1 MQSSRLTAT
10 EEIYGGVGSWLDIFA
25 GSPWQHPRAVVA
37 ELRAHD
43 VGTLYLQTSN
53 YSQREDIVA
62 PQALS
67 RMLEAAHAAGLRV
80 VGWYLPSLADPVV
93 DARRSLAAIR
103 FRSAGGERFDS
114 FALDIEASLAHPV
127 TLRNTR
133 LLALAA
139 RVRAA
144 APQGY
149 PIGAIIPSPV
159 GMARHPHYWP
169 RFPYARLAKLADVF
183 LPMAYFSHYVHQ
195 PGQVY
200 AYTRRVVLDIRHRTG
215 QPTLPIHV
223 IGGLASDTSTAAT
236 AAFVRAVRDFAVIGA
251 SSTPTRRRPA
261 HNGTSSPSHRPQGK
275 HNNELPLRDQHCDSQ
290 TEA

>member
-1 MQSSRLTAT
+1 MRRWLVAFVAFCLAVALWGGAIGAVASVQSSRLTAT

-114 FALDIEASLAHPV
+114 SPSTSRRASL
-127 TLRNTR
+127 
-133 LLALAA
+133 
-139 RVRAA
+139 
-144 APQGY
+144 
-149 PIGAIIPSPV
+149 
-159 GMARHPHYWP
+159 
-169 RFPYARLAKLADVF
+169 
-183 LPMAYFSHYVHQ
+183 
-195 PGQVY
+195 
-200 AYTRRVVLDIRHRTG
+200 
-215 QPTLPIHV
+215 
-223 IGGLASDTSTAAT
+223 
-236 AAFVRAVRDFAVIGA
+236 
-251 SSTPTRRRPA
+251 TP
-261 HNGTSSPSHRPQGK
+261 
-275 HNNELPLRDQHCDSQ
+275 
-290 TEA
+290 